1 MVLLRCHF
9 QLYLNPQVPE
19 FIKMLKE
26 NLSTFSTNTTSK
38 LDILGHNCYSL
49 CMDGTQVGILKET
62 NEVCLSGLLKGENS
76 SRLKTKISLEV
87 LSNLTDKTLEGCLA
101 DEKVGR
107 LLVLT
112 DLTESYSSG
121 TVTVGLLDSSCC
133 GCRLACSLGSE
144 LCGEEIIL
152 VSLLA
157 SGAMC
162 GERMERRPVIIVNF
176 SEQILKTQRL
186 F

>member
-1 MVLLRCHF
+1 
-9 QLYLNPQVPE
+9 
-19 FIKMLKE
+19 
-26 NLSTFSTNTTSK
+26 
-38 LDILGHNCYSL
+38 
-49 CMDGTQVGILKET
+49 MDRTQVCILKES
-62 NEVCLSGLLKGENS
+62 NEVSLSSLLKS
-76 SRLKTKISLEV
+76 KYSRSLETKISLEI
-87 LSNLTDKTLEGCLA
+87 LSDLTYETLEGQLT
-101 DEKVGR
+101 DEEVSG
-107 LLVLT
+107 LLVTT
-112 DLTESYSSG
+112 DLTKSYSSG